1 MQGSA
6 RTVGRRG
13 GAEVEFLRRVESPKI
28 DGRVW
33 RRPEVVDHS
42 TEKKAEGECYV
53 TENLLERER
62 REPVDVGKRKEGRR
76 EFSMDP
82 SMACVPGD
90 WSLVGKI
97 CFC

>member
-1 MQGSA
+1 M
-6 RTVGRRG
+6 GRRG
-13 GAEVEFLRRVESPKI
+13 GAEVEFLRRVESRKI

-62 REPVDVGKRKEGRR
+62 RELVDVGKRKRR
-76 EFSMDP
+76 EFSVDP
-82 SMACVPGD
+82 SMACQEIGR
-90 WSLVGKI
+90 SLGKYASVRL
-97 CFC
+97 